1 VTASA
6 ALAPAPSTQFA
17 FDLDGTVTQREI
29 LPLIAG
35 ALDLYNE
42 MVLLTRLTLD
52 GTLRF
57 EESFRL
63 RVQILRSVPVSRV
76 QRIVEE
82 VPLDPAI
89 EAFIRANRE
98 RCAIVTG
105 NLDCWIAPLV
115 ERLGCA
121 SYSSIA
127 TTDGDQL
134 TGIRTI
140 QNKSHAIQAMRAG
153 AGRVVAIGESTND
166 LPMFEEADM
175 GVAFGGVHEPVPALV
190 QISDYVTYESSA
202 LCDLL
207 ATLS

>member
-1 VTASA
+1 MTMAESTAPPT
-6 ALAPAPSTQFA
+6 LFA
-17 FDLDGTVTQREI
+17 FDLDGTVTKREI

-35 ALDLYNE
+35 ALNLYDE

-82 VPLDPAI
+82 VPLDPGI
-89 EAFIRANRE
+89 EGFIRANRD

-115 ERLGCA
+115 QRLGCA
-121 SYSSIA
+121 SYSSTA
-127 TTDGDQL
+127 LTEGDQL
-134 TGIRTI
+134 TGIRSI
-140 QNKSHAIQAMRAG
+140 QNKSHAIQSMRSR

-166 LPMFEEADM
+166 LPMFEEADL
-175 GVAFGGVHEPVPALV
+175 GVAFGGVHDPVPALV
-190 QISDYVTYESSA
+190 QISDYVTYESGS

>member
-1 VTASA
+1 MTMAD
-6 ALAPAPSTQFA
+6 STTSPTLFA
-17 FDLDGTVTQREI
+17 FDLDGTVTKREI

-35 ALDLYNE
+35 ALGLYDE

-82 VPLDPAI
+82 VPLDPGI
-89 EAFIRANRE
+89 EDFIRANRD

-115 ERLGCA
+115 RRLGCA
-121 SYSSIA
+121 SYSSMA
-127 TTDGDQL
+127 LTEGDQL
-134 TGIRTI
+134 TGIRSI
-140 QNKSHAIQAMRAG
+140 QNKSHAIQAMRAR

-175 GVAFGGVHEPVPALV
+175 GVAFGGVHDPVPALV
-190 QISDYVTYESSA
+190 QISDYVTYESSS